1 MRTVDRRVRRDK
13 LPRGYD
19 HCRTHNRGF
28 LVGRSCPIC
37 ATEIRH
43 EPIAYTPRIVVSMPW
58 ESARWLSKNYSHF
71 PTAHG
76 FVMTQECRDSMKVL
90 MDLIALERPVFR
102 RAKTHV
108 SIMVYRPTLA
118 DCANFID
125 RVCDAVKVAIDVDD
139 SFFSCDSDFVD
150 GDPCPRIVV
159 EVTQS
164 A

>member
-1 MRTVDRRVRRDK
+1 MPRRD
-13 LPRGYD
+13 GFSI
-19 HCRTHNRGF
+19 RGF
-28 LVGRSCPIC
+28 DVCRRHSRAFRHGKSCPGC
-37 ATEIRH
+37 DRDPEPK
-43 EPIAYTPRIVVSMPW
+43 PIAYTPRISVSMPW

-102 RAKTHV
+102 RAKAHV

-118 DCANFID
+118 DCANFVD

-150 GDPCPRIVV
+150 DDPRPRIVV